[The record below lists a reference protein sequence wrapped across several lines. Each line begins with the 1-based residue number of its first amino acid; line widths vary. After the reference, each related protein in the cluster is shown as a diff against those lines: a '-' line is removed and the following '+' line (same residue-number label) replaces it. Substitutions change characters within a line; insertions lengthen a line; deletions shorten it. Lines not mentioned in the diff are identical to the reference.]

1 MSRWLDHVKKTYAA
15 GKKKS
20 ASYKYSQAMKDGA
33 KTFKKVSKKAPAKKG
48 GRKKKS
54 KKEDSTPLPEEE
66 EQGGSLRRR
75 VKKKKTMKILKL

>member
-33 KTFKKVSKKAPAKKG
+33 KTFKKVSKAPAKKG
-48 GRKKKS
+48 RKRKAKKVV
-54 KKEDSTPLPEEE
+54 EEE
-66 EQGGSLRRR
+66 DAEEAVGGSIHRNHR